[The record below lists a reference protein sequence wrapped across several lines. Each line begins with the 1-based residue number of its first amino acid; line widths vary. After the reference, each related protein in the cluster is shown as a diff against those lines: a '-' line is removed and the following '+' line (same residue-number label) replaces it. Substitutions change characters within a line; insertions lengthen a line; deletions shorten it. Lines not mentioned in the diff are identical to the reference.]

1 MEIVGF
7 SYFTAGNLT
16 LKMSF
21 RATIDSIPKHNAW
34 YRGIYVLNTIDEKI
48 KITIIEN
55 ALILWAVHN
64 TGSSCC
70 QIIYDKSFFKD
81 FEFKPNNV
89 VFGED
94 GLQTVTDLHGIGHKI
109 FSFEIDAK
117 NLNMVSRKSDNDE
130 IKEFTILIDNTTTC
144 PDSLMNRLIVTI
156 TMQSLI
162 VKDHTPLFTPI
173 KFSSNRLDLQ
183 YKKKLLDVYGDTIY
197 DNDELGKSFDPA
209 LVKLFKQIEGELSQS
224 IFGNIIGQHLVRRV
238 TDPSQLTE
246 EDEINFISCNCTLIK
261 NFVDNCKSN
270 VIKDVKME
278 LFENVLT
285 LTGSRSDL
293 KNSSEIL
300 QHGIIISNTID
311 TNDLGPYCIYNIE
324 EGEEEEEERNI
335 GTRFRSNGKYDNQ
348 KDELI
353 DQKKRQKET
362 KPSKKMIFTLKDFK
376 SFINMA
382 TIWKNID
389 TPPGVQEVSNKE
401 VNIWFCRP
409 GQPILFQ
416 ISKPSIQASLLLLT
430 DGSGIN
436 INQPIGTPFF
446 VERQSPLKQKKEL
459 SPQRMSPNKKRSI
472 EPDLNLSQSV
482 RINKDYDMSTST
494 TMASISTRIPRL
506 NPLEIRNNRISPLK
520 VSKTPV
526 TKVASPLKDGI
537 YENSRSYRQSPRRL
551 FVADDNSQEG
561 SPQRMQTGLT
571 GLFPSISRTSSTL
584 FERGPSKSPKPRNGV
599 ADYEQIQRGKV
610 MIDNLERTNT
620 IVGWGRFKENQECV
634 NEQRPLGKISRESS
648 MKEGE
653 IDRQRILRQ
662 EKMKYVNSKKKSVN
676 KEKHK
681 KDELPISVDDNLGP
695 TQYNPVKGLF
705 E

>member
-1 MEIVGF
+1 
-7 SYFTAGNLT
+7 
-16 LKMSF
+16 MSF
-21 RATIDSIPKHNAW
+21 RATIDSISKHNAW

-55 ALILWAVHN
+55 SLILWAVHN

-94 GLQTVTDLHGIGHKI
+94 GLQTVTDLHGIEHKI
-109 FSFEIDAK
+109 FSFEMDAK
-117 NLNMVSRKSDNDE
+117 SLNMVSRKSDNDE
-130 IKEFTILIDNTTTC
+130 IKEFTISIDNTTTC

-162 VKDHTPLFTPI
+162 VKDHAPLFTPI
-173 KFSSNRLDLQ
+173 KFGSNRLDLQ
-183 YKKKLLDVYGDTIY
+183 YKKRLLDVYGDTMY
-197 DNDELGKSFDPA
+197 DNDELDRSFDPA
-209 LVKLFKQIEGELSQS
+209 LVKLFKQIERELSQS
-224 IFGNIIGQHLVRRV
+224 IFGNIIGRHLIRRV
-238 TDPSQLTE
+238 NDPSQLTE
-246 EDEINFISCNCTLIK
+246 EDEINFISCNYKLIK

-270 VIKDVKME
+270 VIKDIKME
-278 LFENVLT
+278 LFENILT

-324 EGEEEEEERNI
+324 EEEEEEEEGNVE
-335 GTRFRSNGKYDNQ
+335 TRFRSKGKYDDQ
-348 KDELI
+348 KDKHI
-353 DQKKRQKET
+353 NQKKRKKET
-362 KPSKKMIFTLKDFK
+362 KPSKKMVFTLKDFK

-382 TIWKNID
+382 TIWKNIG
-389 TPPGVQEVSNKE
+389 TPRGVQEDSNKE

-430 DGSGIN
+430 NGSETN
-436 INQPIGTPFF
+436 ISQSIGTHFF
-446 VERQSPLKQKKEL
+446 VERQSPLKHKKEH
-459 SPQRMSPNKKRSI
+459 SPQRISPNKKRSI
-472 EPDLNLSQSV
+472 IPDLNPSQSV
-482 RINKDYDMSTST
+482 KLNKDYDISTST
-494 TMASISTRIPRL
+494 TAGSISTRIPRL
-506 NPLEIRNNRISPLK
+506 DPLEIRNNRISPLK
-520 VSKTPV
+520 VSKTPL
-526 TKVASPLKDGI
+526 TKVDSPLKGDS
-537 YENSRSYRQSPRRL
+537 YENSRLYRQSPRRL
-551 FVADDNSQEG
+551 FVTDDNSQEG

-571 GLFPSISRTSSTL
+571 GMFPLISRTSSTL
-584 FERGPSKSPKPRNGV
+584 SDRGLSKSSKPRNETT
-599 ADYEQIQRGKV
+599 DHEQIQRGKG
-610 MIDNLERTNT
+610 IRNNFERTDT
-620 IVGWGRFKENQECV
+620 IVGWGRFKEEQKCF
-634 NEQRPLGKISRESS
+634 NEQKSFGKISRESS
-648 MKEGE
+648 MKEDE

-662 EKMKYVNSKKKSVN
+662 EKMKYVNSKKKSTD
-676 KEKHK
+676 KEQHK
-681 KDELPISVDDNLGP
+681 KDELSISLDDNLGP

>member
-1 MEIVGF
+1 M
-7 SYFTAGNLT
+7 

-48 KITIIEN
+48 KITIIDNE
-55 ALILWAVHN
+55 LILWAVHN

-81 FEFKPNNV
+81 FEFKPNNI

-94 GLQTVTDLHGIGHKI
+94 GLQTVTDLHGTEHKI

-117 NLNMVSRKSDNDE
+117 SLNMVSRKSDNDE
-130 IKEFTILIDNTTTC
+130 IKEFTISIDNTTTC

-162 VKDHTPLFTPI
+162 VKDHTPLFTPV

-183 YKKKLLDVYGDTIY
+183 YKKKLLDVYGDTMY
-197 DNDELGKSFDPA
+197 DNHELDRTFDPA

-224 IFGNIIGQHLVRRV
+224 IFGNIIGQHFVRRV
-238 TDPSQLTE
+238 TDSSQLTE
-246 EDEINFISCNCTLIK
+246 EDEINFISCNYTLIK

-300 QHGIIISNTID
+300 QYGIIISNTID

-324 EGEEEEEERNI
+324 EEEEEERSAE
-335 GTRFRSNGKYDNQ
+335 TRFQSKGKYGNQ

-362 KPSKKMIFTLKDFK
+362 KPSKKIVFTLKDFK

-382 TIWKNID
+382 RIWKNIS
-389 TPPGVQEVSNKE
+389 TPSNIQENSNKE

-416 ISKPSIQASLLLLT
+416 ISRPSIQASLLLLT
-430 DGSGIN
+430 DGSEIN
-436 INQPIGTPFF
+436 TNQPIGTPFF
-446 VERQSPLKQKKEL
+446 VERQSPLKQKREL
-459 SPQRMSPNKKRSI
+459 SPQKILHNKKRSI
-472 EPDLNLSQSV
+472 APGLNLSQSI
-482 RINKDYDMSTST
+482 RKNKDYDMSTT
-494 TMASISTRIPRL
+494 TTTASISSRPPYL

-520 VSKTPV
+520 VLKTPLGNIE
-526 TKVASPLKDGI
+526 SPLKDGI
-537 YENSRSYRQSPRRL
+537 YTTGKSHRQSPRRL
-551 FVADDNSQEG
+551 FVNDDNSQED

-584 FERGPSKSPKPRNGV
+584 SERGPTKSPKPRNGT
-599 ADYEQIQRGKV
+599 ADYEKIQRGKA
-610 MIDNLERTNT
+610 IRDNFERTDT
-620 IVGWGRFKENQECV
+620 IVGWGKFKESQGYSTE
-634 NEQRPLGKISRESS
+634 RRSFGKISRESS
-648 MKEGE
+648 MKEDE

-662 EKMKYVNSKKKSVN
+662 EKMKYVNSKKKSVS
-676 KEKHK
+676 EEQHK
-681 KDELPISVDDNLGP
+681 KDELPISVDDELGP